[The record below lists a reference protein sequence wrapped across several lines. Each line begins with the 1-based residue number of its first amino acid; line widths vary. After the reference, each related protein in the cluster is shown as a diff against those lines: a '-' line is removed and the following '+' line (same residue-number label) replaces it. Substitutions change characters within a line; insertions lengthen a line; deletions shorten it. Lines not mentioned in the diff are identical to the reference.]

1 MTLRHIV
8 VALCVLATVA
18 AGAKNKQPHILF
30 VVADDLGYND
40 VGWHQNQRSSANPQG
55 LPTTSAAAGIM
66 RTPNLDRLASESQK
80 LENYYVQPLCSPTR
94 STIMTGRYP
103 ISTGIGPD
111 VIVIDTPYGVPAR
124 ERFLPEILSDAGYRT
139 AAVGK
144 WHLGA
149 CNEKYLPTYRGFD
162 SFLGYLAGSQ
172 GYYAQAGDRN
182 GTGRGMLPHC
192 MGSAFGHV
200 YSSLLFVDEAVRIV
214 ECHPPAQPL
223 FLYLAF
229 QNVHNPYDVPP
240 PSLVGNVNETY
251 KAIVD
256 YERRIYAGMLTALDI
271 GVGNVTDAFKRAGL
285 WDDTVFVFTTD
296 NGGIGAGSN
305 YPLRGQKVLNWEGG
319 VKGAA
324 FVRGTDTPVAP
335 VPAGSVNT
343 QLMHTTDW
351 LPTLARLAGVDKEAM
366 DKSPLPLD
374 GHDQWDV
381 IAHGAPTNRT
391 FIAHNVPT
399 GAKPVQL
406 EDGSWTTSTC
416 LSNVDN
422 RTGPCHGFGM
432 TGGAL
437 RKGSWKLLVTYPGK
451 HPWGD
456 SSPAGTPQILPGGR
470 YPNGSHVFVPT
481 TQNTVPQ
488 PYNNTLFL
496 FDIDQD
502 PTESHNLADTE
513 AGKLDELLALYAELA
528 DRAVPVLSWIYGFRD
543 PTSGH
548 GEGGCTGPFVGS
560 DYCAYGHE
568 FDCWVQGT
576 AITGYDVGHPPNP
589 VDSPAACQQ
598 ACAGSSNSGDDGD
611 DIRSG
616 ACEFWSFDSVNN
628 TCTFKSHVGHQTPSA
643 STTYGPATCPHAT

>member
-1 MTLRHIV
+1 MSSSLTPHTVCQRGNGFSPKFSQMQAIAPQPSASGIWAPATKSTSRRTEDSTRFWATWQAAKGITRRQGTATARVEACCPIAWAVH
-8 VALCVLATVA
+8 LAMCTQA
-18 AGAKNKQPHILF
+18 CSLSTKPCAS
-30 VVADDLGYND
+30 
-40 VGWHQNQRSSANPQG
+40 SSATP
-55 LPTTSAAAGIM
+55 LLSPSFSTSHS
-66 RTPNLDRLASESQK
+66 PS
-80 LENYYVQPLCSPTR
+80 CS
-94 STIMTGRYP
+94 
-103 ISTGIGPD
+103 
-111 VIVIDTPYGVPAR
+111 
-124 ERFLPEILSDAGYRT
+124 
-139 AAVGK
+139 
-144 WHLGA
+144 
-149 CNEKYLPTYRGFD
+149 
-162 SFLGYLAGSQ
+162 
-172 GYYAQAGDRN
+172 
-182 GTGRGMLPHC
+182 
-192 MGSAFGHV
+192 
-200 YSSLLFVDEAVRIV
+200 
-214 ECHPPAQPL
+214 
-223 FLYLAF
+223 